1 MYLQEDSTDYL
12 LPGEV
17 DLMRGLLSLIYCN
30 LLESKAVPYIRLQ

>member
-17 DLMRGLLSLIYCN
+17 ALMRGLLSLIDCN
-30 LLESKAVPYIRLQ
+30 LLESKSVPYIPLQ